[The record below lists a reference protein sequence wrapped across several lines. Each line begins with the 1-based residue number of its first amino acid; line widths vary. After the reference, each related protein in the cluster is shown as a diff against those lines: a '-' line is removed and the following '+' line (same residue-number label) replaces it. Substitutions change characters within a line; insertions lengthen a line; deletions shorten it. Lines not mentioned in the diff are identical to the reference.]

1 LCKLNI
7 ELKGSLDN
15 DTRVE
20 VIAVTK
26 RSWDLVMKL
35 VSCKR
40 LANTRLFI
48 ISEVPAH
55 QKWPI
60 AGTYHV
66 HRYTQ
71 DAMF

>member
-1 LCKLNI
+1 VQTKYI

-40 LANTRLFI
+40 IANAMLFI
-48 ISEVPAH
+48 ISEVPVH
-55 QKWPI
+55 QN
-60 AGTYHV
+60 GLLQVRTMY
-66 HRYTQ
+66 RYT
-71 DAMF
+71 